1 MALNNE
7 GMAYH
12 MLGKIRNTK
21 KIAKYIVDDLKNSI
35 ISNLEIT
42 LKTFKSAGVDL
53 QNFNFGKY

>member
-1 MALNNE
+1 
-7 GMAYH
+7 MAYH